1 MDGLRFHCLPGCTRC
16 CTQKGFVYLTED
28 DILRAAAYLNL
39 EPAEFE
45 RRFVYRT
52 RRLRRLRMKRTC
64 PFLKTDGCSI
74 HPAKPTQCRLFPF
87 WPELVEDR
95 KNWRRVSR
103 YCPGIGTGRLVQIG
117 TAIER
122 ASEMKTAYPELY

>member
-28 DILRAAAYLNL
+28 DIQRAAAFLDL
-39 EPAEFE
+39 DPAEFE

-52 RRLRRLRMKRTC
+52 RRLRRLRIKRRC
-64 PFLKTDGCSI
+64 PFLMGDGCFI

-103 YCPGIGTGRLVQIG
+103 YCPGIGTGHLVQIG

-122 ASEMKTAYPELY
+122 ASGMKTAYPELY